1 MEIYLF
7 ALQCHAMSFT
17 LRIKTNHKSPRPKKT
32 QKPESPNSP
41 NQPMICRSPPQMEIY
56 LFALQC
62 HVRYSPHAKLHYVEP
77 ANQDTTLRAFFY
89 ITYCYCCSGY
99 VLKSFWLQN
108 YYLLYTAN
116 NLIVR
121 FLGPEKKIMLREI
134 RTSVESYLVQSYVIK
149 SAP

>member
-1 MEIYLF
+1 MPCQILSS
-7 ALQCHAMSFT
+7 QNQSPIT
-17 LRIKTNHKSPRPKKT
+17 KSKPRLKKT
-32 QKPESPNSP
+32 QKNQIPRIPQFPQSPYDLSV
-41 NQPMICRSPPQMEIY
+41 PPQMEIY

-62 HVRYSPHAKLHYVEP
+62 HVRYSPHAKLRYVEP

-108 YYLLYTAN
+108 FYLLYTAN

-121 FLGPEKKIMLREI
+121 FLDLNKNHVTRN
-134 RTSVESYLVQSYVIK
+134 SNFC
-149 SAP
+149 